1 MSESSQI
8 LPARLLIV
16 VVALAAIFL
25 LLSTRV
31 QADEP
36 VVTAEHVVTSGE
48 TLWNIASGLTDS
60 EGDVR
65 STIRLLKDLNEME
78 TSSLR
83 AGQVL
88 VVPAG

>member
-1 MSESSQI
+1 MSKSSQI

-16 VVALAAIFL
+16 VVALATIFL

-36 VVTAEHVVTSGE
+36 VVTTERVVMSGD
-48 TLWNIASGLTDS
+48 TLWNIASELTES

-65 STIRLLKDLNEME
+65 ATMRLLKDLNEME

-88 VVPAG
+88 VIPSD